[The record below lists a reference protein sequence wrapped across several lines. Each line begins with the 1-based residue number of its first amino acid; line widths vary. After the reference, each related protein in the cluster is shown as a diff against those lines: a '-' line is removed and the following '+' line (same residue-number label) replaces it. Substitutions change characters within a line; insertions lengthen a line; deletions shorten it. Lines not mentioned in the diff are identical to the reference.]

1 MTTPAVVGTAAVDV
15 VPIIPNFHTR
25 LRALVL
31 PIADRVGRDAGER
44 MGDAISRNIVISIPD
59 AIVRGGRAGVR
70 AAGRQGDDAGGAF
83 SRSLRRKLEAAFKA
97 MPKLDVRL
105 SDTGVDA
112 ELARLRARMETLSNK
127 RIGIDVDARA
137 AEAEVKRI
145 DAELKRLGAQ
155 HPNIAV
161 RADTATARAA
171 LAELR
176 AEIAAVDAHDPRIK
190 VDVDTSGATSAL
202 LGLAVQMGVLT
213 AIPLGPVLAAGLG
226 AVVSMAAAATAGV
239 GALALAA
246 IPAIKGVADA
256 VSLKSAAEDEANRT
270 TSAGNAAS
278 VQATQRALS
287 QASAQQTLA
296 AAHRNAASSIASANR
311 QIEQAQRAVA
321 DASERAAEQRRT
333 AAENVRRAEQSL
345 TDANRSARDA
355 EISLTQARAD
365 AAAQLRALNGQ
376 LEDGA
381 LSQREAALR
390 VKEAEQELQKVMAD
404 GKSTDLQRESA
415 QLAYD
420 RAVQGAKRQA
430 ESYNELKTSAEAQ
443 RKAGVEGSDA
453 VRAAQERVG
462 QANRSVADQQR
473 ALAQAQ
479 AGVVKAQRDGARAVA
494 DAQERVAEAVRRA
507 AEAQVSAAQS
517 ITSAQRGVE
526 SARLSASK
534 TTAAAIT
541 KEDEYRAALAKMT
554 PEARDLFDAFAGPR
568 GLRSAFSEWSKS
580 LEPTVL
586 PIFTRG
592 VDGAKASLPGLT
604 PLVEGAARGITR
616 LMDSASAELKS
627 PFWQS
632 FKSDMAESVE
642 PAIVGLG
649 TALGNVLKGMAGVI
663 DAFLPKMD
671 GIASRSDRITER
683 FAKWGT
689 SLKGSPG
696 FEKFLQYVKDTSP
709 GLAKFI
715 GEILT
720 SLLDVSKALA
730 PMSSTMFELLGPV
743 FEAVSWMATN
753 FPEVIQMLWAF
764 LAVQKAIQLGMAA
777 FAIAMGIY
785 NAVMIIAAISTG
797 GFAAVLSATGI
808 LPIIRAVLIVVGLL
822 AAGIVLAYQKCDW
835 FRAAVDGAWGA
846 IKVASS
852 FLWNNILKPM
862 LSGIWKGLTAV
873 GDAAVW
879 LWDKALKPAF
889 SFIGKAAQILF
900 TILAVAVLAPIYLAF
915 KALGAVGKW
924 LWEKVLSPVFGWI
937 GDKAKW
943 LYEKAIKPAMSWAGD
958 RFRDVGTVL
967 KWVWDHVIAKVF
979 NWIGDKASWLY
990 NKAIKPP
997 FDNIKKAM
1005 GKVSDAFA
1013 LGRDAIKK
1021 AWDKIGEITKK
1032 PVKFVIDHVYN
1043 AAIVPLWN
1051 KVAAITGADKLK
1063 KLAIDGYH
1071 TGGIMSGYSP
1081 GRDDRVIAV
1090 GGGEAVMRPEW
1101 TRAVGAD
1108 RINAWNAAAR
1118 SGGIGGV
1125 QRAISAGMPAFKDGG
1140 IVGWLKD
1147 KGNAVG
1153 DFFSGAVDFLDPT
1166 KVFSKATGFIKDQL
1180 KSVTTNPW
1188 SKEIAKLPVK
1198 ILSGMKDA
1206 ALNLIGF
1213 GGGDGG
1219 GQWMKPVNAAYGTPF
1234 GKKGSMWSSGRHT
1247 GLDFP
1252 ATVGAAVKAVDAGRV
1267 ALAQGGG
1274 PYGNHILIN
1283 HGKGLASMY
1292 AHLSQIATKVGAS
1305 VSRGQRVGAV
1315 GATGNVT
1322 GPHLHLEA
1330 RRNGVAIDPMQ
1341 FLSGGSTSYKPSAGV
1356 AQWSGVVRQA
1366 LDQVGQPQSLVGTT
1380 LRRMAQESGG
1390 NPNAVNRNDINW
1402 INGTPSVGLMQV
1414 IKPTFE
1420 AYAGKY
1426 RATGP
1431 KTYGVSTNPMAN
1443 IYSSM
1448 RYALSRYGSLS
1459 KAYNRIGGYAAG
1471 GFPSLGETAWVGEN
1485 GPELVRFLHPA
1496 QVYSNADSMSLART
1510 QARARDI
1517 YASTSREAPQIHAD
1531 VRVYVGDRELTDI
1544 VDTRID
1550 VYDRDVADGL
1560 TTGRR
1565 YI

>member
-25 LRALVL
+25 LRSLVL

-127 RIGIDVDARA
+127 RIGIDVDARV
-137 AEAEVKRI
+137 AEAEVRRI
-145 DAELKRLGAQ
+145 DTALKRLGAQ

-190 VDVDTSGATSAL
+190 VDVDTSGAASGL

-226 AVVSMAAAATAGV
+226 AVVSMAAAATAGL
-239 GALALAA
+239 GAFGLAA
-246 IPAIKGVADA
+246 VPA
-256 VSLKSAAEDEANRT
+256 LKDVTAALQAKTAAEDEA
-270 TSAGNAAS
+270 AKA
-278 VQATQRALS
+278 
-287 QASAQQTLA
+287 
-296 AAHRNAASSIASANR
+296 
-311 QIEQAQRAVA
+311 
-321 DASERAAEQRRT
+321 T
-333 AAENVRRAEQSL
+333 AAGVTSTAQS
-345 TDANRSARDA
+345 
-355 EISLTQARAD
+355 
-365 AAAQLRALNGQ
+365 
-376 LEDGA
+376 
-381 LSQREAALR
+381 
-390 VKEAEQELQKVMAD
+390 
-404 GKSTDLQRESA
+404 
-415 QLAYD
+415 
-420 RAVQGAKRQA
+420 
-430 ESYNELKTSAEAQ
+430 
-443 RKAGVEGSDA
+443 
-453 VRAAQERVG
+453 VRAQ
-462 QANRSVADQQR
+462 N
-473 ALAQAQ
+473 
-479 AGVVKAQRDGARAVA
+479 
-494 DAQERVAEAVRRA
+494 
-507 AEAQVSAAQS
+507 
-517 ITSAQRGVE
+517 
-526 SARLSASK
+526 
-534 TTAAAIT
+534 
-541 KEDEYRAALAKMT
+541 EYREALAKLSG
-554 PEARDLFDAFAGPR
+554 PQRDLYDSIAGPTGLKFAFDA
-568 GLRSAFSEWSKS
+568 WQKS
-580 LEPTVL
+580 LQGTTL

-604 PLVEGAARGITR
+604 PLVEGAARGINT
-616 LMDSASAELKS
+616 LMDSASTELKS
-627 PFWQS
+627 PFWQG
-632 FKSDMAESVE
+632 FKRDLAENVE

-649 TALGNVLKGMAGVI
+649 TALGNVVKGMAGVI

-671 GIASRSDRITER
+671 GIASRSDSITAR

-689 SLKGSPG
+689 SLKGSPE

-709 GLAKFI
+709 GLAQFI
-715 GEILT
+715 GDILT
-720 SLLDVSKALA
+720 SLIDVSTALA
-730 PMSSTMFELLGPV
+730 PMSQTMFDLLGPV
-743 FEAVSWMATN
+743 FEAVSWMAKN

-777 FAIAMGIY
+777 FAVAMGLY
-785 NAVMIIAAISTG
+785 NAVMIVAAISTG

-862 LSGIWKGLTAV
+862 LSGIWKGLTAA

-879 LWDKALKPAF
+879 LWNKALKPAF
-889 SFIGKAAQILF
+889 EFIGKAAQILF
-900 TILAVAVLAPIYLAF
+900 TILVVAVLTPIYLAF

-943 LYEKAIKPAMSWAGD
+943 LYEKAIRPAMSWAGD
-958 RFRDVGTVL
+958 RFRDVGTTL
-967 KWVWDHVIAKVF
+967 KWVWEHVISKVF
-979 NWIGDKASWLY
+979 GWIGDKAKWLY
-990 NKAIKPP
+990 DKAIKPP

-1021 AWDKIGEITKK
+1021 AWGKIGEITKK

-1118 SGGIGGV
+1118 SGGVSGV
-1125 QRAISAGMPAFKDGG
+1125 QSAISAGMPAFADGG
-1140 IVGWLKD
+1140 VVGWLKD
-1147 KGNAVG
+1147 KTNAVG
-1153 DFFSGAVDFLDPT
+1153 DFFTGAADFLDPT
-1166 KVFSKATGFIKDQL
+1166 KVFSKATSLVKDSM
-1180 KSVTTNPW
+1180 KSITKNPW
-1188 SKEIAKLPVK
+1188 AREIAKIPVK
-1198 ILSGMKDA
+1198 ALSEMKTT
-1206 ALNLIGF
+1206 ALDLLGF
-1213 GGGDGG
+1213 GGGGG
-1219 GQWMKPVNAAYGTPF
+1219 GGTWIKPVNVPFGTPF
-1234 GKKGSMWSSGRHT
+1234 GKSGSMWSSGKHT

-1252 ATVGAAVKAVDAGRV
+1252 AAVGTAIKAVAAGKV
-1267 ALAQGGG
+1267 SLAQGGG
-1274 PYGNHILIN
+1274 PYGSHVMIN
-1283 HGKGLASMY
+1283 HGGGVASLY
-1292 AHLSQIATKVGAS
+1292 AHMSKILTKVGAA
-1305 VSRGQRVGAV
+1305 VSQGQTIGQV
-1315 GATGNVT
+1315 GATGNVS

-1330 RRNGVAIDPMQ
+1330 RVKGQSIDPMP
-1341 FLSGGSTSYKPSAGV
+1341 FLTGGGKTTFKPSAGV
-1356 AQWSGVVRQA
+1356 AQWRNVVQQA
-1366 LDQVGQPQSLVGTT
+1366 LDQTGQPLSYTDIT
-1380 LRRMAQESGG
+1380 LRRMNQESGG
-1390 NPNAVNRNDINW
+1390 NPNAVNRSDINW
-1402 INGTPSVGLMQV
+1402 INGHPSVGLMQV
-1414 IKPTFE
+1414 IRPTFE
-1420 AYAGKY
+1420 KFAGKY
-1426 RATGP
+1426 RNTGP
-1431 KTYGVSTNPMAN
+1431 TTYGVSTNPMAN
-1443 IYSSM
+1443 IYASM
-1448 RYALSRYGSLS
+1448 KYALKTYGSLPS
-1459 KAYNRIGGYAAG
+1459 AYNRPGGYAAG
-1471 GFPSLGETAWVGEN
+1471 GFPALGETAWVGEN

-1510 QARARDI
+1510 QSRARDI
-1517 YASTSREAPQIHAD
+1517 YASTTREAPQLHAD
-1531 VRVYVGDRELTDI
+1531 VHVYVGDREITDI

-1550 VYDRDVADGL
+1550 LYDRQVADDL

-1565 YI
+1565 Y